1 MNREQFTSR
10 YIEGYL
16 GNSYSQTI
24 DADTTALQLPNDL
37 RWAISGLMEKAYN
50 YLTTI
55 DPEMED
61 VRLLEQWPE
70 LYTLALTF
78 GDVNPFVSD
87 HLMYQKNLRISPA
100 MLKVNN
106 KRRSAIADYMIDECH
121 CSEEELQRYPLTR
134 AALDERAEAET
145 SEEDAELA
153 QVAWR

>member
-16 GNSYSQTI
+16 GNGTSNS
-24 DADTTALQLPNDL
+24 DTTALQLPNDV
-37 RWAISGLMEKAYN
+37 RWAISSLMEKAYN

-87 HLMYQKNLRISPA
+87 QLMYQKNLRISPA

-106 KRRSAIADYMIDECH
+106 KRRTAIADYMIDECH

-134 AALDERAEAET
+134 AALDERAET

>member
-16 GNSYSQTI
+16 GNGTSSSS
-24 DADTTALQLPNDL
+24 DTTALQLPNDV
-37 RWAISGLMEKAYN
+37 RWALSSLMEKAYN
-50 YLTTI
+50 HLTTI

-70 LYTLALTF
+70 LYTLALTY

-100 MLKVNN
+100 MLKVND
-106 KRRSAIADYMIDECH
+106 KRRTAIAEYMIDECY
-121 CSEEELQRYPLTR
+121 CDEEELKRYPLTR
-134 AALDERAEAET
+134 AVFDERADIAEIEAE
-145 SEEDAELA
+145 EA

>member
-16 GNSYSQTI
+16 GNTTSR
-24 DADTTALQLPNDL
+24 DTTSLQLPSDL

-100 MLKVNN
+100 MLKING
-106 KRRSAIADYMIDECH
+106 KRRTAIADYMIDECR

>member
-16 GNSYSQTI
+16 GNGTSSS
-24 DADTTALQLPNDL
+24 DTTALQLPNDV
-37 RWAISGLMEKAYN
+37 RWALSSLMEKAYN
-50 YLTTI
+50 HLTTI

-70 LYTLALTF
+70 LYTLALTY

-100 MLKVNN
+100 MLKVND
-106 KRRSAIADYMIDECH
+106 KRRTAIAEYMIDECH
-121 CSEEELQRYPLTR
+121 CNEEELKRYPLTR
-134 AALDERAEAET
+134 AALDERADAEIAEIEAE
-145 SEEDAELA
+145 EA

>member
-16 GNSYSQTI
+16 GNGTSSS
-24 DADTTALQLPNDL
+24 DTTALQLPNDV
-37 RWAISGLMEKAYN
+37 RWALSSLMEKAYN
-50 YLTTI
+50 HLTTI

-70 LYTLALTF
+70 LYTLALTY

-100 MLKVNN
+100 MLKVND
-106 KRRSAIADYMIDECH
+106 KRRTAIAEYMIDECY
-121 CSEEELQRYPLTR
+121 CDEEELKRYPLTR
-134 AALDERAEAET
+134 AALDERADIAEIEAE
-145 SEEDAELA
+145 EA

>member
-16 GNSYSQTI
+16 GNTTSR
-24 DADTTALQLPNDL
+24 DTTSLQLPSDL

-100 MLKVNN
+100 MLKING
-106 KRRSAIADYMIDECH
+106 KRRTAIADYMIDECH

>member
-1 MNREQFTSR
+1 MNREQFTAK

-16 GNSYSQTI
+16 GNGYSQTR
-24 DADTTALQLPNDL
+24 DADTITLQLPNDL
-37 RWAISGLMEKAYN
+37 RWAISSLMEKAYN
-50 YLTTI
+50 HLTTI

-87 HLMYQKNLRISPA
+87 QLMYQKNLRISPA
-100 MLKVNN
+100 MLKVNDR
-106 KRRSAIADYMIDECH
+106 RRSAIADYMIDECR
-121 CSEEELQRYPLTR
+121 CAEEELKRYPLTR
-134 AALDERAEAET
+134 AALDERADIAEIEAE
-145 SEEDAELA
+145 EA